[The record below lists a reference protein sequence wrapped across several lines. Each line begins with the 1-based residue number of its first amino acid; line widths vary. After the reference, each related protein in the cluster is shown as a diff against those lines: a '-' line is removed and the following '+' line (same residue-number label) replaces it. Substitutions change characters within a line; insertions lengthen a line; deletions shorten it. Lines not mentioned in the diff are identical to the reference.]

1 MKLTFH
7 HRPKPRNVD
16 MQTSV
21 RRNETKPPTYLF
33 RYYQFQRARDN
44 NITIAPHNFK
54 ARPPTLIS
62 FFNLGCVSSASLS
75 ACHRAS
81 LRSVRGLLGVPTQSR
96 NLFFAKNTTFYQFIL
111 NILIYILF
119 LFVYIPIYNPIHS
132 NIFTFILS
140 FGDSFVYNKLLGNQI
155 E

>member
-1 MKLTFH
+1 MLKVIKDNQKPLQTVKLTFH

-44 NITIAPHNFK
+44 NITIAPHTFK

-62 FFNLGCVSSASLS
+62 FFNLGCVSSASLN
-75 ACHRAS
+75 AFHRAS
-81 LRSVRGLLGVPTQSR
+81 LRSVRGLLGVPTQTR
-96 NLFFAKNTTFYQFIL
+96 NLFFTKNSLFSKLLL
-111 NILIYILF
+111 NILFYIHF
-119 LFVYIPIYNPIHS
+119 LFQNPTIY
-132 NIFTFILS
+132 F
-140 FGDSFVYNKLLGNQI
+140 QR
-155 E
+155 

>member
-44 NITIAPHNFK
+44 NITIAPHTFK

-75 ACHRAS
+75 ACHRLSS
-81 LRSVRGLLGVPTQSR
+81 LPVRGLLGLPTQTR
-96 NLFFAKNTTFYQFIL
+96 NLFFKKNHFFYSYEP
-111 NILIYILF
+111 NILINNNKIYTNLF
-119 LFVYIPIYNPIHS
+119 KYVIIY
-132 NIFTFILS
+132 
-140 FGDSFVYNKLLGNQI
+140 Q
-155 E
+155 

>member
-1 MKLTFH
+1 MLKVIKDNQKPLQTVKLTFH

-44 NITIAPHNFK
+44 NITIAPHTFK

-62 FFNLGCVSSASLS
+62 FFNLDCVSSASLS
-75 ACHRAS
+75 ACNCAS
-81 LRSVRGLLGVPTQSR
+81 LCSVRGLLGIPQRQYRASEPPSPLV
-96 NLFFAKNTTFYQFIL
+96 
-111 NILIYILF
+111 F
-119 LFVYIPIYNPIHS
+119 LQISTNFTSTLGIPLTS
-132 NIFTFILS
+132 LE
-140 FGDSFVYNKLLGNQI
+140 L
-155 E
+155 